1 MLPEAH
7 TQEEWDALALDEATM
22 RPGAADLAARLG
34 LAGSPLT
41 RYAAGSLPVY
51 AVGEDHVLKLFP
63 GVDTADA
70 VVESRVLS
78 HLQGRLPVRTP
89 ELHDWGRYE
98 NGWHYVL
105 MGRLPGEDLSL
116 AWPRSTEADRQRIVT
131 EAGEALAA
139 LHALDPA
146 PLADT
151 LGPGDWNAFLARQR
165 SGAVERQRS
174 RELPDRW
181 VARIP
186 DFLGSVALPADP
198 PPVLLH
204 TELMRQ
210 HLLVDP
216 QTWRLTGLFDFE
228 PAMIGDP
235 AYDLVAVGLFLT
247 RGEPGLMGRF
257 QKAYGTAFDPR
268 LLLAYALLH
277 VYSNFTWYFRE
288 LPEPPE
294 ATWDAV
300 AETWFGSA

>member
-1 MLPEAH
+1 MLPEAN
-7 TQEEWDALALDEATM
+7 TQEEWDALVLDEATM
-22 RPGAADLAARLG
+22 RPGVADLATRLG
-34 LAGSPLT
+34 LAGASLT

-63 GVDTADA
+63 GVDAADA

-89 ELHDWGRYE
+89 ELHDCGTYE
-98 NGWHYVL
+98 NGWRYVL

-116 AWPRSTEADRQRIVT
+116 AWPRSAEADRQRIVT

-174 RELPDRW
+174 RKLPEEW
-181 VARIP
+181 TARIP
-186 DFLGSVALPADP
+186 DFLGCVHLPADP
-198 PPVLLH
+198 PRVLLH

-210 HLLVDP
+210 HLVVDP
-216 QTWRLTGLFDFE
+216 QTWQLTGLFDFE

-257 QKAYGTAFDPR
+257 QKAYGAAFDPR
-268 LLLAYALLH
+268 LLLTYALLH

-294 ATWDAV
+294 PTWDSV
-300 AETWFGSA
+300 AETWFGTV